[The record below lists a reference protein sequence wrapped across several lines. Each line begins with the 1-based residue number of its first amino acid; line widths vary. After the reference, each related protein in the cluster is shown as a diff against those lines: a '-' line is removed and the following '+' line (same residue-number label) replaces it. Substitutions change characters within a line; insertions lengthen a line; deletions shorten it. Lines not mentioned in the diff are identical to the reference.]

1 MGQRRNGE
9 SLEFSENLPNVYGK
23 NNNKLREDEDIE
35 SWTKD
40 KLSYSEVSQ
49 PGWPR
54 PITDNTQLRFYA
66 NGLAPEWFFGRGQV
80 RNSRPVDHFPIPVE
94 SRTVARTVP
103 GFF

>member
-35 SWTKD
+35 SRTKD
-40 KLSYSEVSQ
+40 KLSYSEFSQ

-54 PITDNTQLRFYA
+54 RITDNTQLRFYE
-66 NGLAPEWFFGRGQV
+66 NGF
-80 RNSRPVDHFPIPVE
+80 S
-94 SRTVARTVP
+94 ARMVLWQGTGP
-103 GFF
+103 K

>member
-9 SLEFSENLPNVYGK
+9 SLEFSENLVNVYGK
-23 NNNKLREDEDIE
+23 NNDKLREDEDIE
-35 SWTKD
+35 SRTKD

-66 NGLAPEWFFGRGQV
+66 IGF
-80 RNSRPVDHFPIPVE
+80 S
-94 SRTVARTVP
+94 ARMVLWQGTGP
-103 GFF
+103 K